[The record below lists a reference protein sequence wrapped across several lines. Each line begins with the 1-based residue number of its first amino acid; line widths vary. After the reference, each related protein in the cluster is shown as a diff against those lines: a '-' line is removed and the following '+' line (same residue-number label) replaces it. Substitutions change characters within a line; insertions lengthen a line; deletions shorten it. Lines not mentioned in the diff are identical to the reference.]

1 MDQWL
6 DNAGGWRGGGWG
18 GGQDTTVIN
27 IFGNTQRLLSSVD
40 SRQELVNFSAPPP
53 TLTTTAA
60 LGSYTEARDMH
71 SRCSSGLSHS
81 IARPSAAQHAT
92 AQHSTAQRGA
102 AAVSSG
108 LSWLRYVGYMTE
120 LKRGPVVTCGTLR
133 LSVKLEQLSVSL
145 RECARI
151 DESTVR
157 ECAGIDESS
166 VYERVCGD

>member
-1 MDQWL
+1 
-6 DNAGGWRGGGWG
+6 
-18 GGQDTTVIN
+18 
-27 IFGNTQRLLSSVD
+27 
-40 SRQELVNFSAPPP
+40 
-53 TLTTTAA
+53 
-60 LGSYTEARDMH
+60 
-71 SRCSSGLSHS
+71 
-81 IARPSAAQHAT
+81 
-92 AQHSTAQRGA
+92 
-102 AAVSSG
+102 
-108 LSWLRYVGYMTE
+108 MTE